1 MLVVCASL
9 TWFCDFV
16 SCCRPL
22 KNLGAG
28 DTHLMFDVLD
38 EDFQEGLFERVRDEV
53 EWHKMF
59 HKCVCGVL

>member
-1 MLVVCASL
+1 
-9 TWFCDFV
+9 
-16 SCCRPL
+16 
-22 KNLGAG
+22 
-28 DTHLMFDVLD
+28 MFDVLD